1 MKMLLALK
9 LFLKFHTFTKIKFTM
24 LRAVVIDDI
33 ETIRKKNIAIIKAN
47 CPSILIIGE
56 AESVESGIS
65 IIKQLSPDIVFLD
78 VEMPDGTGFDLLQK
92 MNPINFKVIFIT
104 GFEDFAIRAFRFSAI
119 DYLLKPLDAD
129 ELVDAVKKAEES
141 LSKEVFDMKLNNLFA
156 NLERP
161 KNLQKLVLK
170 TADKIYSVNIQDVVN
185 CESDKNYTTFNF
197 INAPKLIVSTNLKE
211 YEMMLVPH
219 NFFRTHQSHLINM
232 AYFDHFIK
240 TDGGNTVVMKN
251 KATIPLSVRKKEEF
265 LVLLENL

>member
-1 MKMLLALK
+1 
-9 LFLKFHTFTKIKFTM
+9 M
-24 LRAVVIDDI
+24 LRAIVIDDI
-33 ETIRKKNIAIIKAN
+33 ETIRKKNIAIIKAS
-47 CPSILIIGE
+47 CPNISIIGQ
-56 AESVESGIS
+56 ADSVESGINL
-65 IIKQLSPDIVFLD
+65 IKQLSPDIVFLD
-78 VEMPDGTGFDLLQK
+78 VEMPDGSGFDLLQK
-92 MNPINFKVIFIT
+92 LSPINFKVIFIT
-104 GFEDFAIRAFRFSAI
+104 GYEDFAIRAFRFSAI

-129 ELVDAVKKAEES
+129 DLVEAVKKAEES
-141 LSKEVFDMKLNNLFA
+141 LSKEVFDMKLSNLFS

-197 INAPKLIVSTNLKE
+197 INAPKLVVSTNLKE
-211 YEMMLVPH
+211 YETLLSPH

-251 KATIPLSVRKKEEF
+251 KTAIPLSVRKKEEF
-265 LVLLENL
+265 LVLLENM

>member
-1 MKMLLALK
+1 
-9 LFLKFHTFTKIKFTM
+9 M

-47 CPSILIIGE
+47 CLNISIIGQ
-56 AESVESGIS
+56 ADSVESGVKLIQ
-65 IIKQLSPDIVFLD
+65 QLSPDIVFLD

-92 MNPINFKVIFIT
+92 LKPIQFKVIFIT
-104 GFEDFAIRAFRFSAI
+104 GYEDFAIRAFRFSAI
-119 DYLLKPLDAD
+119 DYLLKPLNAND
-129 ELVDAVKKAEES
+129 LVEAVKKAEAS
-141 LSKEVFDMKLNNLFA
+141 LGNEVVDMKLNNLFA

-161 KNLQKLVLK
+161 KNLQKLILK

-197 INAPKLIVSTNLKE
+197 INAPKLVVSTNLKE
-211 YEMMLVPH
+211 YETLLTPY

-240 TDGGNTVVMKN
+240 ADGGNKVVMKN
-251 KATIPLSVRKKEEF
+251 KLTIPLSVRKKEEF